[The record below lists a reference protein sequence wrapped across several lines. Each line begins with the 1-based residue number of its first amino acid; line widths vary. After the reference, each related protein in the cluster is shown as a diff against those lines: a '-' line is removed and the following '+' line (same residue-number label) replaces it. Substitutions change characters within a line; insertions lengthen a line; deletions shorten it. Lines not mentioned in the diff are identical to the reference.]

1 MSDVRLKASHGEGA
15 TQVTVEFVGKL
26 PPDKWPELIAK
37 LKAALQDYK
46 ITDIKQNPSKRR

>member
-15 TQVTVEFVGKL
+15 TQVTVEFGGKL